1 MEGVVKFPKNAIT
14 KIVPRFSGYV
24 LNLYIQNEG
33 EYINRGEKIFSF
45 YSPEILRIKSEFDI
59 TKDSFILERIKL
71 LQISPEDIFSD
82 SIIFRSPISGRVLKI
97 DITGGE
103 KFEAGSVVMEIV
115 NNSIVQFIGSV
126 RKSDFLYVQKGDIV
140 EIRNTK
146 GRVVEILPSSNSA
159 NYFEI
164 IVILKNDNTFFE
176 NNYEVGKIVKEIRGK
191 IVPKSS
197 VIRTGNS
204 DIVYV
209 FEDGSFKA
217 KEVKIITD
225 VKDGYLIEG
234 IKNGEKIVKKG
245 VFLIDADF
253 KIIKP

>member
-1 MEGVVKFPKNAIT
+1 M
-14 KIVPRFSGYV
+14 
-24 LNLYIQNEG
+24 
-33 EYINRGEKIFSF
+33 FSF

-71 LQISPEDIFSD
+71 FQISPEDIFSD
-82 SIIFRSPISGRVLKI
+82 SIIFRSPVSGRVLKI

-103 KFEAGSVVMEIV
+103 KFEAGSAIMEIV
-115 NNSIVQFIGSV
+115 DNSIVQFIGNV

-140 EIRNTK
+140 EVRGAK
-146 GRVVEILPSSNSA
+146 GKVVEILPSSSSP

-164 IVILKNDNTFFE
+164 VVILKNDNTFFE

-191 IVPKSS
+191 IIPKSS
-197 VIRTGNS
+197 VIRTGNR

-209 FEDGSFKA
+209 FENASFKA
-217 KEVKIITD
+217 KEVEIITD
-225 VKDGYLIEG
+225 VKDGYLIKG
-234 IKNGEKIVKKG
+234 IENGEKIVKKG

-253 KIIKP
+253 KIMKP